1 MTHLMQAVIARTLK
15 SRFHCIPGCM
25 ALFLFAALVFSVYP
39 QLDLWVSHLF
49 YANHGSFPANEMWL
63 VKVVYHGT
71 PWVGRVLFVFSILL
85 LFVAVLMPSRVSRRN
100 WRRAC
105 AVVAVVVL
113 GIGLLVH
120 TVLKDGMGR
129 PRPRDVQAF
138 AGPTAFVPVFV
149 PSQFCQTN
157 CSFVS
162 GHSAVGFALMS
173 LGMFGIRRKRQFWL
187 VTGLVVGGLIGLTRI
202 AQGGHFLSDIVF
214 SLIAIWSSHLFIRA
228 VWLRFRV
235 WHFHR
240 RASHI
245 SHIQKS
251 L

>member
-1 MTHLMQAVIARTLK
+1 MTHSMRAFLERAFNRH
-15 SRFHCIPGCM
+15 FHCIPGCI
-25 ALFLFAALVFSVYP
+25 ALFLFATLIFSVYP

-49 YANHGSFPANEMWL
+49 YANNGIFPANEMWF
-63 VKVVYHGT
+63 VKVFYHGT
-71 PWVGRVLFVFSILL
+71 PWAGRVLFVGSIFLL
-85 LFVAVLMPSRVSRRN
+85 TVAVLMPSRVSRRN

-187 VTGLVVGGLIGLTRI
+187 FTGLFVGGLIGLARI
-202 AQGGHFLSDIVF
+202 SQGGHFLSDIVF
-214 SLIAIWSSHLFIRA
+214 SLIAIWSTHLMIRA
-228 VWLRFRV
+228 VWLRLRG
-235 WHFHR
+235 WQILR
-240 RASHI
+240 RSLPMCHM
-245 SHIQKS
+245 QKT

>member
-1 MTHLMQAVIARTLK
+1 
-15 SRFHCIPGCM
+15 
-25 ALFLFAALVFSVYP
+25 
-39 QLDLWVSHLF
+39 
-49 YANHGSFPANEMWL
+49 
-63 VKVVYHGT
+63 
-71 PWVGRVLFVFSILL
+71 VL
-85 LFVAVLMPSRVSRRN
+85 
-100 WRRAC
+100 
-105 AVVAVVVL
+105 VVVL

-173 LGMFGIRRKRQFWL
+173 LGMFGIRRRRQFWL
-187 VTGLVVGGLIGLTRI
+187 CTGLVAGGLIGLVRI

-214 SLIAIWSSHLFIRA
+214 SLIAIWSTHLMIRA
-228 VWLRFRV
+228 VWLRLRG
-235 WHFHR
+235 WQILR
-240 RASHI
+240 RSLPMCHM
-245 SHIQKS
+245 QKT

>member
-1 MTHLMQAVIARTLK
+1 MRAFLERAFNRH
-15 SRFHCIPGCM
+15 FHCIPGCI
-25 ALFLFAALVFSVYP
+25 ALFLFATLIFSVYP

-49 YANHGSFPANEMWL
+49 YANNGIFPANEMWF
-63 VKVVYHGT
+63 VKVFYHGT
-71 PWVGRVLFVFSILL
+71 PWAGRVLFVGSIFLL
-85 LFVAVLMPSRVSRRN
+85 TVAVLMPSRVSRRN

-162 GHSAVGFALMS
+162 GHAAVGFALMS

-187 VTGLVVGGLIGLTRI
+187 FTGLFVGGLIGLARI
-202 AQGGHFLSDIVF
+202 SQGGHFLSDIVF
-214 SLIAIWSSHLFIRA
+214 SLIAVWSSHLLIRA
-228 VWLRFRV
+228 VWLRFRA
-235 WHFHR
+235 WQIHR
-240 RASHI
+240 GTAAI
-245 SHIQKS
+245 SQMQQS

>member
-1 MTHLMQAVIARTLK
+1 MTHPLHQVVTRALNR
-15 SRFHCIPGCM
+15 SFHCIPGCIGV
-25 ALFLFAALVFSVYP
+25 FLLASLVFIVVP

-49 YANHGSFPANEMWL
+49 YADHGNFPANQIWL
-63 VKVVYHGT
+63 VKGIYLGT
-71 PWVGRVLFVFSILL
+71 PWAGRVLFAFSIFLL
-85 LFVAVLMPSRVSRRN
+85 ILAVLTPSKVSRRN
-100 WRRAC
+100 WRRAS
-105 AVVAVVVL
+105 AVIAVVVL
-113 GIGLLVH
+113 GVGLLVH

-138 AGPTAFVPVFV
+138 AGPNAFVPVFV

-173 LGMFGIRRKRQFWL
+173 LGMFGIRRRRQFWL
-187 VTGLVVGGLIGLTRI
+187 FTGLVVGGLIGLVRI

-214 SLIAIWSSHLFIRA
+214 SLIAIWSSHLLIRA
-228 VWLRFRV
+228 VWLRFRG
-235 WHFHR
+235 WQFNR
-240 RASHI
+240 RSLPI
-245 SHIQKS
+245 SRMQKS

>member
-1 MTHLMQAVIARTLK
+1 MTHSMRAFLERALNRH
-15 SRFHCIPGCM
+15 FHCIPGCI
-25 ALFLFAALVFSVYP
+25 ALFLFATLIFSVYP

-49 YANHGSFPANEMWL
+49 YANNGIFPANEMWL

-71 PWVGRVLFVFSILL
+71 PWVGRVLFVGSILL
-85 LFVAVLMPSRVSRRN
+85 LTVAVLMPSRVSRRN

-173 LGMFGIRRKRQFWL
+173 LGMFGIRRRRQFWL
-187 VTGLVVGGLIGLTRI
+187 FTGLVVGGLIGLTRI

-214 SLIAIWSSHLFIRA
+214 SLIAIWSSHLFIRT
-228 VWLRFRV
+228 VWLRFRA
-235 WHFHR
+235 WQFRR
-240 RASHI
+240 RASPI
-245 SHIQKS
+245 SNMQKS

>member
-1 MTHLMQAVIARTLK
+1 
-15 SRFHCIPGCM
+15 
-25 ALFLFAALVFSVYP
+25 
-39 QLDLWVSHLF
+39 
-49 YANHGSFPANEMWL
+49 
-63 VKVVYHGT
+63 
-71 PWVGRVLFVFSILL
+71 
-85 LFVAVLMPSRVSRRN
+85 MPSRVSRRN

-105 AVVAVVVL
+105 SVVAVVVL

-162 GHSAVGFALMS
+162 GHSAVGFGLMS

-214 SLIAIWSSHLFIRA
+214 SLIAIWFSHLFIRT
-228 VWLRFRV
+228 VWLRFRA
-235 WHFHR
+235 WQLR
-240 RASHI
+240 RRSLPI
-245 SHIQKS
+245 SHMQKS

>member
-1 MTHLMQAVIARTLK
+1 
-15 SRFHCIPGCM
+15 
-25 ALFLFAALVFSVYP
+25 
-39 QLDLWVSHLF
+39 
-49 YANHGSFPANEMWL
+49 
-63 VKVVYHGT
+63 
-71 PWVGRVLFVFSILL
+71 
-85 LFVAVLMPSRVSRRN
+85 MPYRVSRRN
-100 WRRAC
+100 WRRSS

-113 GIGLLVH
+113 GIGFLVH

-187 VTGLVVGGLIGLTRI
+187 FTGLVVGGVIGLTRV

-214 SLIAIWSSHLFIRA
+214 SLIAIWSSHLLIRA
-228 VWLRFRV
+228 VWLRFRG
-235 WHFHR
+235 WQFHR
-240 RASHI
+240 RALPI
-245 SHIQKS
+245 ARMQKS

>member
-1 MTHLMQAVIARTLK
+1 MTHSMQAFLERALK
-15 SRFHCIPGCM
+15 RHLHCIPGCM
-25 ALFLFAALVFSVYP
+25 ALFLFATLIFSVYP

-49 YANHGSFPANEMWL
+49 YANNGNFPANELWL
-63 VKVVYHGT
+63 VKAFYHGT
-71 PWVGRVLFVFSILL
+71 PWVGRVLFVSSIILL
-85 LFVAVLMPSRVSRRN
+85 TVAVLMPSRVSRRN
-100 WRRAC
+100 WRRAS
-105 AVVAVVVL
+105 AFVAVVVI

-162 GHSAVGFALMS
+162 GHSAVGFALIS
-173 LGMFGIRRKRQFWL
+173 FGMFGIRRKRQFWL

-214 SLIAIWSSHLFIRA
+214 SLIAIWSSHLLIRTF
-228 VWLRFRV
+228 WLRFRA
-235 WHFHR
+235 WQFHR
-240 RASHI
+240 RALPTPHM
-245 SHIQKS
+245 QKS

>member
-1 MTHLMQAVIARTLK
+1 MTHSMQAVLARTLK
-15 SRFHCIPGCM
+15 RYFYCTPGCI
-25 ALFLFAALVFSVYP
+25 ALFLFATLVFSVYP

-49 YANHGSFPANEMWL
+49 YANYGSFPANEMWL
-63 VKVVYHGT
+63 VKVIYHGT
-71 PWVGRVLFVFSILL
+71 PWAGRVLFVCSIILL
-85 LFVAVLMPSRVSRRN
+85 AVAVLMPSRVSRRN

-105 AVVAVVVL
+105 AFVAVVVL

-173 LGMFGIRRKRQFWL
+173 LGMFGIRRRRQFWL
-187 VTGLVVGGLIGLTRI
+187 FTGLVVGGLIGLARV

-214 SLIAIWSSHLFIRA
+214 SLIAIWSSHLLIRT
-228 VWLRFRV
+228 VWLRFRG
-235 WHFHR
+235 WQFHR
-240 RASHI
+240 KFFPI
-245 SHIQKS
+245 SRMQKS

>member
-1 MTHLMQAVIARTLK
+1 MTHLMQAVLARTLK
-15 SRFHCIPGCM
+15 RHLHCIPGCM

-39 QLDLWVSHLF
+39 QLDLWVSDLF

-63 VKVVYHGT
+63 VKVAYHGT
-71 PWVGRVLFVFSILL
+71 PWAGRMLFVGSIFLL
-85 LFVAVLMPSRVSRRN
+85 TVAVLMPSRVSRRN

-138 AGPTAFVPVFV
+138 AGPAAFVPVFV

-173 LGMFGIRRKRQFWL
+173 LGMFGIRRRRQFWL
-187 VTGLVVGGLIGLTRI
+187 FTGLVVGGLIGLVRI

-214 SLIAIWSSHLFIRA
+214 SLIAIWSSHLLIRA
-228 VWLRFRV
+228 VWLRFRG
-235 WHFHR
+235 WQFHR
-240 RASHI
+240 KSLPI
-245 SHIQKS
+245 SHMQKS

>member
-1 MTHLMQAVIARTLK
+1 MTHSMPAVLGRALK
-15 SRFHCIPGCM
+15 NRFHCIPGCIV
-25 ALFLFAALVFSVYP
+25 LSLFAALVFSVYP
-39 QLDLWVSHLF
+39 QVDVWVSHVF
-49 YANHGSFPANEMWL
+49 YANDGIFPANEMWL
-63 VKVVYHGT
+63 VKVFYLGT
-71 PWVGRVLFVFSILL
+71 PWAGRVLFVGSIFLL
-85 LFVAVLMPSRVSRRN
+85 TVAVLMPSRVSRRN
-100 WRRAC
+100 WRRAS
-105 AVVAVVVL
+105 AFVAVVVL

-138 AGPTAFVPVFV
+138 AGPAAFVPVFV

-162 GHSAVGFALMS
+162 GHAAVGFALMS

-187 VTGLVVGGLIGLTRI
+187 VTGLFVGGLIGLTRV

-214 SLIAIWSSHLFIRA
+214 SLIAIWFSHLLIRT
-228 VWLRFRV
+228 VWLRFRA
-235 WHFHR
+235 WQFHKR
-240 RASHI
+240 SSLI
-245 SHIQKS
+245 SHMQKS

>member
-1 MTHLMQAVIARTLK
+1 MTHSMRAFLERALK
-15 SRFHCIPGCM
+15 RHFHCIPGCI
-25 ALFLFAALVFSVYP
+25 ALFLFATLIFSVYP
-39 QLDLWVSHLF
+39 QLDLWVSYLF
-49 YANHGSFPANEMWL
+49 YANNGIFPANELWL

-71 PWVGRVLFVFSILL
+71 PWVGRVLFVGSILL
-85 LFVAVLMPSRVSRRN
+85 LTVAVLMPSRVSRRN

-105 AVVAVVVL
+105 SVVAVVVL

-173 LGMFGIRRKRQFWL
+173 LGMFGIRRRRQFWL
-187 VTGLVVGGLIGLTRI
+187 CTGLVAGGLIGLVRI

-214 SLIAIWSSHLFIRA
+214 SLIAIWSTHLLIRA
-228 VWLRFRV
+228 VWLRLRG
-235 WHFHR
+235 WQILR
-240 RASHI
+240 RSLPMCHM
-245 SHIQKS
+245 QKT

>member
-1 MTHLMQAVIARTLK
+1 MIHPIRHLIARTLK
-15 SRFHCIPGCM
+15 RNFHCLPGCF
-25 ALFLFAALVFSVYP
+25 ALFLLASALFMVYP

-49 YANHGSFPANEMWL
+49 YADAGNFPANQMWL
-63 VKVVYHGT
+63 VKGIYFGT
-71 PWVGRVLFVFSILL
+71 PWAGRVLFAVSVFLLIL
-85 LFVAVLMPSRVSRRN
+85 AVFMPYKVSRRH
-100 WRRAC
+100 WRRAS
-105 AVVAVVVL
+105 ALVMVVVL

-162 GHSAVGFALMS
+162 GHAAVGFALMS

-187 VTGLVVGGLIGLTRI
+187 FTGLFVGGLIGLARI
-202 AQGGHFLSDIVF
+202 SQGGHFLSDIVF
-214 SLIAIWSSHLFIRA
+214 SLIAIWSSHLLIRA
-228 VWLRFRV
+228 VWLRFRA
-235 WHFHR
+235 WQIHR
-240 RASHI
+240 GTAPI
-245 SHIQKS
+245 SQMQQS

>member
-1 MTHLMQAVIARTLK
+1 M
-15 SRFHCIPGCM
+15 
-25 ALFLFAALVFSVYP
+25 
-39 QLDLWVSHLF
+39 
-49 YANHGSFPANEMWL
+49 
-63 VKVVYHGT
+63 
-71 PWVGRVLFVFSILL
+71 
-85 LFVAVLMPSRVSRRN
+85 
-100 WRRAC
+100 
-105 AVVAVVVL
+105 VVVL

-162 GHSAVGFALMS
+162 GHAAVGFALMS

-187 VTGLVVGGLIGLTRI
+187 FTGLFVGGLIGLARI
-202 AQGGHFLSDIVF
+202 SQGGHFLSDIVF
-214 SLIAIWSSHLFIRA
+214 SLIAIWSSHLLIRA
-228 VWLRFRV
+228 VWLRFRA
-235 WHFHR
+235 WQIYR
-240 RASHI
+240 GTAAI
-245 SHIQKS
+245 SQMQQS

>member
-1 MTHLMQAVIARTLK
+1 MTHSMQVVLARIMK
-15 SRFHCIPGCM
+15 RYFYCAPGCI
-25 ALFLFAALVFSVYP
+25 AFFLLATLVFSLYP
-39 QLDLWVSHLF
+39 QLDLWVSHFF
-49 YANHGSFPANEMWL
+49 YANNGSFPANEIWL
-63 VKVVYHGT
+63 VKVLYHGT
-71 PWVGRVLFVFSILL
+71 PWAGRVLFVFSIFLL
-85 LFVAVLMPSRVSRRN
+85 MLAVLMPSKVSRRS
-100 WRRAC
+100 WRRAS
-105 AVVAVVVL
+105 AVVLVVVL

-173 LGMFGIRRKRQFWL
+173 LGMFGIRRRRQFWL
-187 VTGLVVGGLIGLTRI
+187 CTGLVAGGLIGLVRI

-214 SLIAIWSSHLFIRA
+214 SLIAIWSTHLLIRA
-228 VWLRFRV
+228 VWLRLRG
-235 WHFHR
+235 WQILR
-240 RASHI
+240 RSLPMCHM
-245 SHIQKS
+245 QKT

>member
-1 MTHLMQAVIARTLK
+1 MTHSMRTFLEQALK
-15 SRFHCIPGCM
+15 RHLHCIPGCM
-25 ALFLFAALVFSVYP
+25 ALFFFAALIFSVYP
-39 QLDLWVSHLF
+39 ELDLWVSHFF
-49 YANHGSFPANEMWL
+49 YANNGNFPANEMWW
-63 VKVVYHGT
+63 VKVFYHGT
-71 PWVGRVLFVFSILL
+71 PWVGRVLFVGSILL
-85 LFVAVLMPSRVSRRN
+85 LTVAVLMPSRVSRRN
-100 WRRAC
+100 WRRA
-105 AVVAVVVL
+105 AAFVAVVVI

-138 AGPTAFVPVFV
+138 AGPTALVPVFV

-173 LGMFGIRRKRQFWL
+173 LGMFGIRRRRQFWL
-187 VTGLVVGGLIGLTRI
+187 CTGLVAGGLIGLVRI

-214 SLIAIWSSHLFIRA
+214 SLIAIWSTHLLIRA
-228 VWLRFRV
+228 VWLRLRG
-235 WHFHR
+235 WQILR
-240 RASHI
+240 RSLPMCHM
-245 SHIQKS
+245 QKT